1 LNLVCVDPAKVHLF
15 WPQVKSGVRLAL
27 ERGVGGLFE
36 ETEKSVLSGVSL
48 VWLAVNESGIRGVLI
63 TDLIRTDDG
72 LQCEIVTLHGEG
84 MKDWLRFLPDIEQF
98 ARNEGCTSIRV
109 TGREGWSRILTD
121 YDQIGV
127 VLEKRL

>member
-15 WPQVKSGVRLAL
+15 WPQVKEGVRHAL
-27 ERGVGGLFE
+27 ERGVGGSFE
-36 ETEKSVLSGVSL
+36 ETEKSILEGISL
-48 VWLAVNESGIRGVLI
+48 VWLAVDDAGIHGVLV
-63 TDLIRTDDG
+63 TDLLQTDDG
-72 LQCEIVTLHGEG
+72 LQCVIVTLHGEN
-84 MKDWLRFLPDIEQF
+84 MRQWFRFLPDIEQF

-109 TGREGWSRILTD
+109 TGREGWSRILAD